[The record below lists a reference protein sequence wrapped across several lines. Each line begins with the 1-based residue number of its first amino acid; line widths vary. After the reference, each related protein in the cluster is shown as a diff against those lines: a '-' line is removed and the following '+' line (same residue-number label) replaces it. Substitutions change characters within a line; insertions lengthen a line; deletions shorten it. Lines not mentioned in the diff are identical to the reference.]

1 MLTDAEAFPAAH
13 MREQARRDRNGWLPL
28 AGSFLVIRLAL
39 EDTALKI
46 NVTPSNA
53 RHNGGVADIAMTA
66 AGVDADQDEAGD
78 MAGRVPSGL
87 AGNAAIATQ
96 PPCCP
101 DQLRCLSHRSRASG
115 ASGNSG
121 EKRVQRPPTLVLK

>member
-78 MAGRVPSGL
+78 MAGRVPPGL
-87 AGNAAIATQ
+87 AGNAAVAATQ
-96 PPCCP
+96 PPRCP
-101 DQLRCLSHRSRASG
+101 YKLRRFVAREPAQPGLWCVRQHRREA
-115 ASGNSG
+115 
-121 EKRVQRPPTLVLK
+121 